1 MSVTT
6 PIHSDD
12 RPRLSRRLLTLGS
25 TLLVLASACFGIA
38 PAPTAAKK
46 KKKDPCK
53 NPKSGANLDSC
64 NLSYQD
70 LTGKDLSMASMYGTF
85 LSDDRAPG
93 EPTSSFNDANLNM
106 VNGRCAIAVDGQFQG
121 ASMEF
126 SNFANANFSMANLR
140 EVVANSSSWTGI
152 NLAGADL
159 TDAVLDN
166 VDLSAASIDGA
177 NFTNA
182 SFIAGKF
189 YLTNASNV
197 NFTGV
202 DFQSAEVTGSVF
214 FGSNFTNADF
224 TNAIFSNA
232 NLKQATL
239 LGATYNETD
248 LLNGSFRCNT
258 IMSDGSISNTH
269 CAS

>member
-1 MSVTT
+1 MSATT
-6 PIHSDD
+6 PVHPED
-12 RPRLSRRLLTLGS
+12 RPRLSRRLLTLGT
-25 TLLVLASACFGIA
+25 TLLVLAAARFGIA
-38 PAPTAAKK
+38 SAPTAAKK

-70 LTGKDLSMASMYGTF
+70 LTGKDLSMARMYGTF
-85 LSDDRAPG
+85 LSDHRAQD
-93 EPTSSFNDANLNM
+93 EPTSSFNDANINS
-106 VNGRCAIAVDGQFQG
+106 VIGRCAIAVAGKFQG
-121 ASMEF
+121 ASMEYSSF
-126 SNFANANFSMANLR
+126 VNANFSGANLR
-140 EVVANSSSWTGI
+140 EVVANSSSWMGI
-152 NLAGADL
+152 NLAGANL
-159 TDAVLDN
+159 TDAVLNN
-166 VDLSAASIDGA
+166 VDLSGASIDGA

-189 YLTNASNV
+189 YLSNASNV
-197 NFTGV
+197 DFTGV
-202 DFQSAEVTGSVF
+202 DFQSADITGSVF

-224 TNAIFSNA
+224 TDATFSNA

-239 LGATYNETD
+239 FGATYDETD